1 MKLLRV
7 LTGVHAGAQLKL
19 APGEYRLAA
28 DDDADIRLS
37 DWVGAELR
45 LTVDSQD
52 VVHAKRPPPLPT
64 ENGAPSHHGAGEHQ
78 HVEPDA
84 PAMTHSVAD
93 VTLDPTAAGD
103 NQGTE
108 QILLVDFVPMQFDD
122 TVICV
127 GPADSTWP
135 SDVELLSTLLVKPDQ
150 DKREAKRARHR
161 KIASVTLVCMAVGMA
176 IGLGA
181 LLMPI
186 QDSRAARR
194 HDINDLAQHINRLL
208 ADQKLTELHAQV
220 SGSVIR
226 VTGMVSTATQDA
238 NARDLLQHTAAGV
251 ALRQY
256 DIADVDARNI
266 AESLGIA
273 GVHVAYA
280 GDGIFD
286 VTANVK
292 DPQQFRSAL
301 ERIRHDLNANVKTLR
316 THITAIDKNSLP
328 STYSE
333 MIVSDAIQYAQAP
346 DGTKH
351 IYIAEQPEDQTGMP
365 ASGVQPDSM
374 TGPLASTLEA
384 CAEDFNNLPQAIT
397 DTSKVEMIRSA
408 LDATAKR
415 VAEEVGETEVDRD
428 SLAKLYRGLLAA
440 SRIVAQLHEKRN
452 AG

>member
-135 SDVELLSTLLVKPDQ
+135 SDVELLSTLL
-150 DKREAKRARHR
+150 
-161 KIASVTLVCMAVGMA
+161 
-176 IGLGA
+176 
-181 LLMPI
+181 
-186 QDSRAARR
+186 DSRAARR

-286 VTANVK
+286 VTAN
-292 DPQQFRSAL
+292 
-301 ERIRHDLNANVKTLR
+301 TLR